1 MRFTSERRVDGV
13 VERRFTL
20 GETRGILWMPGT
32 ASSSDQVPLI
42 LAGQPGG
49 PAGLDVTYPR
59 MRGRA
64 QSAARAGFA
73 TATIEA
79 PGSGNR
85 ADPAGVDQA
94 RAELR
99 QAVTAGEQV
108 ADDLIDRLV
117 LPLVD
122 QAVPE
127 WQSALDALLAVP
139 EIGDRVGYSGGV
151 ISIGTRLAA
160 VEPRLSAAV
169 LFAGSFVP
177 RTIMEEARHVTI
189 PLYVLLQWDD
199 EHNDRQVALD
209 LFDAFGA
216 EEKTLNANL
225 GGHTGVPQHAG
236 EEATRFFT
244 RHLRSVEG
252 GPAVE
257 RVRATPPREQ
267 EMK

>member
-1 MRFTSERRVDGV
+1 M
-13 VERRFTL
+13 L
-20 GETRGILWMPGT
+20 GEICGILWVPES
-32 ASSSDQVPLI
+32 ASSSGQVPLI

-49 PAGLDVTYPR
+49 PAGLDLTYPAL
-59 MRGRA
+59 RGRA

-73 TATIEA
+73 TATIEL
-79 PGSGNR
+79 PGSGAR
-85 ADPAGVDQA
+85 AEPAGVDQA

-99 QAVTAGEQV
+99 QAVTDGKRV

-122 QAVPE
+122 RAVPE
-127 WQSALDALLAVP
+127 WQSTLDALLAVP

-151 ISIGTRLAA
+151 ISVGTRLAA
-160 VEPRLSAAV
+160 VEPRISAAV
-169 LFAGSFVP
+169 LFAGSYVP

-199 EHNDRQVALD
+199 EHNDRHVALD
-209 LFDAFGA
+209 LFDAFGTR
-216 EEKTLNANL
+216 EKTLNANL

-257 RVRATPPREQ
+257 RARATPPRERR
-267 EMK
+267 